1 MEENLQVLDIIIP
14 AEAAD
19 VKLPSPDLLDLNTDR
34 DNRVIYIDY
43 AIDENLMREVGR
55 QIIEYNRKD
64 KDVPIEQR
72 KPIVILINSGGGAL
86 ESTYATIAII
96 EASKTPVITV
106 NTNCAYSAAGL
117 ILISGHKRYC
127 MPRSQVLIHSGSASG
142 ISGTFEEVQENAK
155 SYKKMIDEMRDLII
169 SKTKIDKTLM
179 KKNQSRDWYL
189 SVDQQV
195 ELGCVDEILTS
206 LDDIL

>member
-19 VKLPSPDLLDLNTDR
+19 VKLPSPELLDLYTDR

-64 KDVPIEQR
+64 KGLAAEKR
-72 KPIVILINSGGGAL
+72 KPIVILINSCGGAL

-189 SVDQQV
+189 PVEQQV
-195 ELGCVDEILTS
+195 EFGCVDEILTS

>member
-1 MEENLQVLDIIIP
+1 MDENLQVLDIIIP

-19 VKLPSPDLLDLNTDR
+19 VKLPSPELLDLYTDR

-64 KDVPIEQR
+64 KGLVTEKR
-72 KPIVILINSGGGAL
+72 KPIVILINSCGGAL

-189 SVDQQV
+189 PVEQQV

>member
-1 MEENLQVLDIIIP
+1 
-14 AEAAD
+14 
-19 VKLPSPDLLDLNTDR
+19 
-34 DNRVIYIDY
+34 
-43 AIDENLMREVGR
+43 
-55 QIIEYNRKD
+55 
-64 KDVPIEQR
+64 
-72 KPIVILINSGGGAL
+72 
-86 ESTYATIAII
+86 
-96 EASKTPVITV
+96 
-106 NTNCAYSAAGL
+106 
-117 ILISGHKRYC
+117 

-189 SVDQQV
+189 PVEQQV